1 MTPQEQLI
9 PHDPDNHIFGDCFRA
24 VLASLLD
31 KDCADVPHFL
41 HDNCDANI
49 FLARVNDYLLK
60 YNLCWMDFPY
70 FDVKK
75 WREESGIIKP
85 IYHEICDI
93 SPRFPGTFH
102 SVVGC
107 DGEVIH
113 DPHPSKLGLP
123 DKTDQRSVGFLIHLC
138 G

>member
-9 PHDPDNHIFGDCFRA
+9 LHDPDNHIFGDCFRA

-31 KDCADVPHFL
+31 KDCKDVPHFL
-41 HDNCDANI
+41 HDNCDSSI
-49 FLARVNDYLLK
+49 FLARVNDYLAK
-60 YNLCWMDFPY
+60 HNLCWIEFPY

-75 WREESGIIKP
+75 WREDSGITRP
-85 IYHEICDI
+85 IYHEICDT

-107 DGEVIH
+107 DGEVIY

-123 DKTDQRSVGFLIHLC
+123 DKTDQRLVGFLIHLC